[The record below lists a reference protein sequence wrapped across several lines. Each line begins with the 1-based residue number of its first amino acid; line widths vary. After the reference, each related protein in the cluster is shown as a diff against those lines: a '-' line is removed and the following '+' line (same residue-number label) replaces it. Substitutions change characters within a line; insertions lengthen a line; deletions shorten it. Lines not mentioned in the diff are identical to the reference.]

1 MKKNILTFTFLFLSL
16 FQVFGQEKKESREKI
31 KALKVSYFTEELQLS
46 SVDAEKFWPIYNV
59 HEEKIDNLRNKW
71 RVDIKNKIKD
81 AGNLEDLSEA
91 EAKKLVLMNEDLGK
105 KMIAEKE
112 DFLKKVSQF
121 LPYKKILKLY
131 IAEREF
137 GRKLMRKYGKDKKKK
152 EK

>member
-1 MKKNILTFTFLFLSL
+1 MFLTI

-46 SVDAEKFWPIYNV
+46 STEAQKFWPVYNA
-59 HEEKIDNLRNKW
+59 HEEKMDNLRNQW
-71 RVDIKNKIKD
+71 RVDIRNKIKD
-81 AGNLEDLSEA
+81 AGNLEGLTEI

-105 KMIAEKE
+105 KMISEKE

-121 LPYKKILKLY
+121 LPYKKILKLH
-131 IAEREF
+131 ISEREF

-152 EK
+152 E